1 MMRDAFQTRILAV
14 VLAVATL
21 GVCVLA
27 GFNLSQ
33 ELGTEFPTDGV
44 TWVEA
49 QGWLR
54 ADRVPADSPGGRAG
68 IRTGDILEAINGEPT
83 PRVAS
88 QVRAMYSN
96 GIWEHAASYT
106 IYRPLPETRGPGAQ
120 EMESSARF
128 PVQVYLE
135 PADRSMAQGSR
146 LIALV
151 YLLIGLYVLFRRWT
165 APKSLHFYLFC
176 LVSFVLY
183 AFRSTGEP
191 GLFDRVIYWGNLIA
205 NMLQPALFVHFAV
218 SFSDAGGVDEG
229 AAAKAR
235 KRLGRRLLPALLY
248 VPGAYLAGLQ
258 VWAIERWSA
267 TGVLSHRLDQIG
279 VGYMAFYYVVA
290 AVVFYRRYL
299 RAGSPLE
306 RQQLKWLTR
315 GTLLA
320 VAPFTLLYAVPY
332 LLGFTVPTLLSKIVL
347 LFLAFLPLTFSWAI
361 VRYRLMDVDLIFKR
375 GVTYTLAT
383 AALVGFYFLA
393 VGVTSEMV
401 HARFP
406 SFGYMGPIVAIL
418 VVGLSFDPLRRMI
431 QAWVDRVFDQKSFD
445 YRETLID
452 FGRSLNSQTDLGAL
466 VESIVERLPETLLV
480 TRVAVFLAAEKDVDS
495 GGGGADGEGNGEGNG
510 HARQNGPANENGAAK
525 PGGHFELAASHGLAN
540 LDVEEM
546 RGLDVRFLDFD
557 RWDADDHIFLE
568 NPQQVLRL
576 PDEQQ
581 RSAGLLDLNYYLPCR
596 VANRE
601 GGGTRTVAVLGLGR
615 TDAGDFLSSEDM
627 EVLGSLAGYIGIAI
641 QNAQLYRRLEQ
652 KIGEFERLKE
662 FHENIVESIHIGVFA
677 VDLDDRIESWNAQM
691 EAMYAR
697 SRGEALGQ
705 GLGAIF
711 PPEFM
716 ARFDS
721 VRGEQGTHTF
731 YKVRLLL
738 PTGETRVANIAIAPL
753 LTREFAVVGRIVL
766 VDDITDRMELEAQ
779 LTQAE
784 KLSSI
789 GLLAAG
795 VAHEVN
801 TPLAVIS
808 SYTQMLAKQMLPMM
822 DQDKRLAPVLEKITQ
837 QTFRASEIV
846 NGLLNFSRTGG
857 SEFGPVDLNRLLGD
871 TLTLVEHQFKTA
883 QIRVETELDRE
894 LPLIQ
899 GNEGKLQQVVLNL
912 LLNARDAMH
921 GSMDGRIRITTR
933 QTAGRVTVVIKDFG
947 AGIEPEH
954 LHRIFDPFF
963 TTKAEPRTG
972 QHKGTG
978 LGLAV
983 SYGIM
988 QEHGGKMQVE
998 STVGV
1003 GTTFRLEFPV
1013 TAAAGAGRSV
1023 AGPPADVPAAAAES
1037 TATAPVEGTDAETGE
1052 PRSMV
1057 HV

>member
-1 MMRDAFQTRILAV
+1 
-14 VLAVATL
+14 
-21 GVCVLA
+21 
-27 GFNLSQ
+27 
-33 ELGTEFPTDGV
+33 
-44 TWVEA
+44 
-49 QGWLR
+49 
-54 ADRVPADSPGGRAG
+54 
-68 IRTGDILEAINGEPT
+68 
-83 PRVAS
+83 
-88 QVRAMYSN
+88 
-96 GIWEHAASYT
+96 
-106 IYRPLPETRGPGAQ
+106 
-120 EMESSARF
+120 
-128 PVQVYLE
+128 
-135 PADRSMAQGSR
+135 
-146 LIALV
+146 
-151 YLLIGLYVLFRRWT
+151 
-165 APKSLHFYLFC
+165 
-176 LVSFVLY
+176 
-183 AFRSTGEP
+183 
-191 GLFDRVIYWGNLIA
+191 
-205 NMLQPALFVHFAV
+205 
-218 SFSDAGGVDEG
+218 
-229 AAAKAR
+229 
-235 KRLGRRLLPALLY
+235 
-248 VPGAYLAGLQ
+248 
-258 VWAIERWSA
+258 
-267 TGVLSHRLDQIG
+267 
-279 VGYMAFYYVVA
+279 
-290 AVVFYRRYL
+290 
-299 RAGSPLE
+299 
-306 RQQLKWLTR
+306 
-315 GTLLA
+315 
-320 VAPFTLLYAVPY
+320 
-332 LLGFTVPTLLSKIVL
+332 
-347 LFLAFLPLTFSWAI
+347 
-361 VRYRLMDVDLIFKR
+361 
-375 GVTYTLAT
+375 
-383 AALVGFYFLA
+383 
-393 VGVTSEMV
+393 
-401 HARFP
+401 
-406 SFGYMGPIVAIL
+406 MGPIVAIL

-466 VESIVERLPETLLV
+466 VGSIVERLPETLLV

-495 GGGGADGEGNGEGNG
+495 GGGGADGEGNG
-510 HARQNGPANENGAAK
+510 HARQNGSANENGTAK

-705 GLGAIF
+705 GLAAIF

-716 ARFDS
+716 AHFDS

-738 PTGETRVANIAIAPL
+738 PAGETRVANIAIAPL

-921 GSMDGRIRITTR
+921 GSANGRIRIVTQQR
-933 QTAGRVTVVIKDFG
+933 VGRVTVVVQDFG
-947 AGIEPEH
+947 DGIEPEH

-1003 GTTFRLEFPV
+1003 GTTFRLEFP
-1013 TAAAGAGRSV
+1013 
-1023 AGPPADVPAAAAES
+1023 AAAAES
-1037 TATAPVEGTDAETGE
+1037 ASRMVAGSAAAKSPDAAVAESKDANTGE